1 MPGMRLD
8 NPPPPPGDV
17 SAQMGAMLQQK
28 FAQNGQQPGQEGAPP
43 GNLQSISD
51 ANPRGALMVKV
62 NAIEKVMREIAQ
74 QHEAMAPYVERSLG
88 ILKQG
93 MQEVLSQGNQ
103 QSTAEPQSGMGP
115 NSAPGGGQKPLE
127 GHSDS
132 SFVG

>member
-1 MPGMRLD
+1 MPGLRLD
-8 NPPPPPGDV
+8 NPPPAPPDV
-17 SAQMGAMLQQK
+17 QSQMGAMLQQK
-28 FAQNGQQPGQEGAPP
+28 FAQQGQDQGGGPP
-43 GNLQSISD
+43 GELKSISE